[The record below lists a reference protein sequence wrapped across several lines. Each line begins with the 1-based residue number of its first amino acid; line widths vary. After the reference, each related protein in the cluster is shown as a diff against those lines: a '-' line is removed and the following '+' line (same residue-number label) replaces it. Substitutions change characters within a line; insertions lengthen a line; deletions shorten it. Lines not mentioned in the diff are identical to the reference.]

1 MKKLLI
7 TATLAAATLGST
19 ALLASPAGKDHRH
32 EGQSKAGCVMT
43 QESGKAGHAERSDER
58 HAQMQ
63 KHMEQMH
70 ARMAVRETQEE
81 HQH

>member
-19 ALLASPAGKDHRH
+19 TLLANPAGPGNRP
-32 EGQSKAGCVMT
+32 EGHSGAGCAMT
-43 QESGKAGHAERSDER
+43 QETGKAGHAARQNER

-70 ARMAVRETQEE
+70 ARVADQEAQE
-81 HQH
+81 QHQH